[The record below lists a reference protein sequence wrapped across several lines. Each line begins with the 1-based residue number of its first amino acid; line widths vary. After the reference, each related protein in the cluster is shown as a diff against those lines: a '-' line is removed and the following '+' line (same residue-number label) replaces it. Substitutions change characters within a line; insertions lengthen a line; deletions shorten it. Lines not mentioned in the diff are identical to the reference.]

1 VKRCAASL
9 FIREMKIKTIMKYH
23 PAIVK
28 IVTRKKNLDEDVQ
41 KLQHL
46 HTVGEGAK
54 CYTHVGKQDG
64 VSSKIRN
71 RINM

>member
-1 VKRCAASL
+1 
-9 FIREMKIKTIMKYH
+9 MKYH